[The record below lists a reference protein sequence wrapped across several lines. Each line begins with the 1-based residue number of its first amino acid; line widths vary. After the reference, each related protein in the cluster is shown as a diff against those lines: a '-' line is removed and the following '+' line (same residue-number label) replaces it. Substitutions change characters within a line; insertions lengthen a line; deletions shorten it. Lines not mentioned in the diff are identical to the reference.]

1 MSEYQKH
8 ERREC
13 ENQALLDQSFMKL
26 AIQLAEGARHQTSP
40 NPTVGAVIVKHG
52 SIVGMGAHLRA
63 GESHAEIHALRMAG
77 EKAMGATVYV
87 TLEPCSHY
95 GKTPPC
101 VQALLEAGVARVVI
115 ATVDSNPLVAG
126 EGLAVLKNAGV
137 DVQIGVL
144 EKEARQ
150 CNESFF
156 HYINTR
162 RPFVTLKTAST
173 LDGKLATTTGDSKW
187 ITSEIARREVHEE
200 RAKSDAIL
208 VGISTV
214 IQDDPLLTARLYEN
228 GKQPIRVILDQTLRI
243 PKTATILND
252 STSPVWIFTTR
263 RASQQKAAFL
273 RAKGIRITVQQEDQL
288 TIPFVL
294 QTLGEAQIVS
304 VLVEG
309 GSTISGAFLEAKAI
323 QKVIAYVAFTLVG
336 GEQAPVAYGGF
347 GIPFMKDAIRL
358 RDVAVETVSE
368 QELRITGYPLWTDPI
383 NS

>member
-40 NPTVGAVIVKHG
+40 NPTVGAVIVKQG

-126 EGLAVLKNAGV
+126 KGLAVLKNAGV

-243 PKTATILND
+243 PKTATILKD
-252 STSPVWIFTTR
+252 STSLVWIFTTR

-294 QTLGEAQIVS
+294 QTLGEAEIVS

-309 GSTISGAFLEAKAI
+309 GSKISGAFLEAKAI

>member
-13 ENQALLDQSFMKL
+13 ENQVLLDQSFMKL

-126 EGLAVLKNAGV
+126 EGLAELKNAGV

-252 STSPVWIFTTR
+252 STSLVWIFTTR
-263 RASQQKAAFL
+263 RAPQQKAAFL

-294 QTLGEAQIVS
+294 QTLGEAEIVS

-309 GSTISGAFLEAKAI
+309 GSKISGAFLEAKAI

-336 GEQAPVAYGGF
+336 GEEAPVAYGGF